1 MSDNNKTQ
9 LAVIGAGPGG
19 YAAAFLAAD
28 LGMEVAMIDPH
39 DNPGGV
45 CLHVGCIPSKAV
57 LHVARV
63 INDANDAKEWG
74 VTYTKPR
81 LNIAKLRSWKEQV
94 VNDLTGGLGQLTK
107 QRRINHIKG
116 TARFVDSSTLDIKA
130 GKKSERLTFEHA
142 IIATGSKPAGVPSFP
157 DFSGRLM
164 DSTAALELQNVP
176 KTLLVIGG
184 GYIGME
190 LGSVYATLG
199 SKVSVVEMAPRLL
212 PAADDD
218 LARVLSGRMERLFD
232 EIMLETKV
240 ASVKELKTGIKVTFS
255 DKDDKSKQHT
265 FEKVL
270 VAIGRRPDSS
280 ELGLENTRVESDDK
294 GFIKVDEQRRT
305 SDANIFAIGDIVGEP
320 MLAHKASHEGRV
332 AVESILGKEAVFA
345 PRAIPAV
352 VFTDPELAW
361 CGLTENDAKKQGRD
375 VKVARFPWGA
385 SGRARTLGRTDG
397 LTKLIMDPETE
408 RVLGAGIV
416 GPGAGEMISEAVLAI
431 EMGANAWDIG
441 LTIHPHPTL
450 SETVM
455 EAADL
460 FFGRSVH
467 YYRPRR
473 T

>member
-1 MSDNNKTQ
+1 MPDNNKTQ

-28 LGMEVAMIDPH
+28 LGMEVTMIDPH
-39 DNPGGV
+39 ENPGGV

-57 LHVARV
+57 LHIAKV
-63 INDANDAKEWG
+63 INEARAAKEWG
-74 VTYTKPR
+74 VTYTEPK
-81 LNIAKLRSWKEQV
+81 LNIAKLRSWKQQV
-94 VNDLTGGLGQLTK
+94 VTDLTGGLGQLTK
-107 QRRINHIKG
+107 QRKINHIKG
-116 TARFVDSSTLDIKA
+116 TARFVDSSTLEVKA
-130 GKKSERLTFEHA
+130 GKKTERLTFENA
-142 IIATGSKPAGVPSFP
+142 IIATGSKPTRVPSFP
-157 DFSGRLM
+157 DFSDRLM
-164 DSTAALELQNVP
+164 DSTAALEFNNVP

-212 PAADDD
+212 SAADED
-218 LARVLSGRMERLFD
+218 LARVLSGRMERLFG

-240 ASVKELKTGIKVTFS
+240 ESIKELKTGIKVTFT
-255 DKDDKSKQHT
+255 DKDGKSKQRT
-265 FEKVL
+265 FEKAL

-280 ELGLENTRVESDDK
+280 NLGLENTQVESDDK

-305 SDANIFAIGDIVGEP
+305 TEPNIFAIGDIVGEP

-332 AVESILGKEAVFA
+332 AVETILGKEAVFD

-361 CGLTENDAKKQGRD
+361 CGLTENDAKKQGRE

-397 LTKLIMDPETE
+397 LTKLIMDPENE

-460 FFGRSVH
+460 FFGQSVH

-473 T
+473 K